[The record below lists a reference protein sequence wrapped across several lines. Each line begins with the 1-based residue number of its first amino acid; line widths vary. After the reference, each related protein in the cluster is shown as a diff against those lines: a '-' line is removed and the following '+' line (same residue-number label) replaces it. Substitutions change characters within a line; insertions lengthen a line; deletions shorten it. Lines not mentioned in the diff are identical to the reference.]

1 MVYTLNRLP
10 QPYIYTRPSLV
21 SITEIMYF
29 SQEYMQ
35 RGVDDGIGKQLVHLL
50 RGMDRIEEHILV
62 GVST

>member
-1 MVYTLNRLP
+1 
-10 QPYIYTRPSLV
+10 
-21 SITEIMYF
+21 MYF